1 MYFVADVMPTIK
13 PFLEELSAG
22 TPLDRVLIKG
32 SRGAGSWKDRISNR
46 RWDQNES
53 QHAIA
58 AIEQQ
63 QPPSDARVKDVVVT
77 RQNMPSVYIGNVRW
91 V

>member
-13 PFLEELSAG
+13 PFLKELSAG

-58 AIEQQ
+58 AIEQ
-63 QPPSDARVKDVVVT
+63 
-77 RQNMPSVYIGNVRW
+77 
-91 V
+91 